1 MLGSG
6 GYGGSTYGSSYGGGY
21 GGGGMYG
28 SSYGG
33 AYGAS
38 RYGGG
43 YGGYGGSSSYGS
55 GYGGAYGSSRYGSSR
70 YGGGYGAS
78 SMYGSSYGGG
88 GGGYGAYNRGSLG
101 AGPRGPG
108 EGGPGVVT
116 WIDQF
121 SQVVDT
127 FGRFAHLLD
136 MNCDALYG
144 SFSSVLRLFESMSEL
159 RRELLFIFQTV
170 TLYRLL
176 KSVLGR
182 VGSVGRLITGGS
194 TASVVSSS
202 STSGLDLDSF
212 QHFQGKDQAAPRSGR
227 RFWPFLL
234 FLISAIGGPLIIN
247 RLWRMLRAAAAAA
260 QQPQQQLA
268 DEEREDAPI
277 YVQALYDFVGSGSE
291 GDLQFGK
298 GALIRVLRADP
309 DQGWW
314 EGETGGRVGLFPA
327 MPCLQGSAPPRRQNR
342 CLCGLGGFVVGWPD
356 ATPRPGPCPST
367 SPKSGF
373 SCKDSRWPWLP
384 RPATPLV
391 PFRWLPSTEGC
402 CTPAPPLSARKVR

>member
-1 MLGSG
+1 
-6 GYGGSTYGSSYGGGY
+6 
-21 GGGGMYG
+21 MYG
-28 SSYGG
+28 SSGYGG

-43 YGGYGGSSSYGS
+43 YGSSSYGG
-55 GYGGAYGSSRYGSSR
+55 GYGSAYGSSRYGSR

-78 SMYGSSYGGG
+78 SMYGSSYGS
-88 GGGYGAYNRGSLG
+88 GGGYGAYNRGPLG

-182 VGSVGRLITGGS
+182 VGSVGRFITGGS
-194 TASVVSSS
+194 TDSTSSVVSSS
-202 STSGLDLDSF
+202 STGLDLDSF

-247 RLWRMLRAAAAAA
+247 RLWRMLRAAATA

-268 DEEREDAPI
+268 EEREEAPI

-327 MPCLQGSAPPRRQNR
+327 NFVQPVSRPRGAADNNTNDDAAALGSAWAPGSSAEPIRLHLGADTVLPP
-342 CLCGLGGFVVGWPD
+342 
-356 ATPRPGPCPST
+356 
-367 SPKSGF
+367 
-373 SCKDSRWPWLP
+373 SRF
-384 RPATPLV
+384 A
-391 PFRWLPSTEGC
+391 
-402 CTPAPPLSARKVR
+402 

>member
-1 MLGSG
+1 MYGGGGMLGSG

-88 GGGYGAYNRGSLG
+88 GGYGAYNRGPLG

-182 VGSVGRLITGGS
+182 VGSVGRFITGGS

-268 DEEREDAPI
+268 DEEREEAPI

-327 MPCLQGSAPPRRQNR
+327 NFVQPVSRPHGAADNNNNDAAALGSAWTPGSSAEPIRLHLGADVQQPP
-342 CLCGLGGFVVGWPD
+342 
-356 ATPRPGPCPST
+356 
-367 SPKSGF
+367 
-373 SCKDSRWPWLP
+373 SRF
-384 RPATPLV
+384 A
-391 PFRWLPSTEGC
+391 
-402 CTPAPPLSARKVR
+402 

>member
-1 MLGSG
+1 MYGGGGMLGSG

-88 GGGYGAYNRGSLG
+88 GGYGAYNRGPLG

-182 VGSVGRLITGGS
+182 VGSVGRFITGGS
-194 TASVVSSS
+194 TDVVSSSSS

-247 RLWRMLRAAAAAA
+247 RLWRMLRAAAA
-260 QQPQQQLA
+260 QQPQQQLVE
-268 DEEREDAPI
+268 EEREQAPV

-327 MPCLQGSAPPRRQNR
+327 NFVQPVSRPHGATDNNNNSDAAA
-342 CLCGLGGFVVGWPD
+342 LGGAW
-356 ATPRPGPCPST
+356 TPGSSAEPIRLHLGADGQQPPSR
-367 SPKSGF
+367 F
-373 SCKDSRWPWLP
+373 
-384 RPATPLV
+384 A
-391 PFRWLPSTEGC
+391 
-402 CTPAPPLSARKVR
+402 

>member
-1 MLGSG
+1 
-6 GYGGSTYGSSYGGGY
+6 
-21 GGGGMYG
+21 
-28 SSYGG
+28 
-33 AYGAS
+33 
-38 RYGGG
+38 
-43 YGGYGGSSSYGS
+43 
-55 GYGGAYGSSRYGSSR
+55 
-70 YGGGYGAS
+70 
-78 SMYGSSYGGG
+78 
-88 GGGYGAYNRGSLG
+88 
-101 AGPRGPG
+101 
-108 EGGPGVVT
+108 VVT

-182 VGSVGRLITGGS
+182 VGSVGRFITGGS

-268 DEEREDAPI
+268 DEEREEAPI

-291 GDLQFGK
+291 GTLYMPPCLRGRGLFSPSRSRPNTDVPVCVSCVLCPVCACDATGDLQFGK

-327 MPCLQGSAPPRRQNR
+327 NFVQPVSRPHGAADNNHNDAAALGSAWTPGSSAEPIRLHLGADVQQPP
-342 CLCGLGGFVVGWPD
+342 
-356 ATPRPGPCPST
+356 
-367 SPKSGF
+367 
-373 SCKDSRWPWLP
+373 SRF
-384 RPATPLV
+384 A
-391 PFRWLPSTEGC
+391 
-402 CTPAPPLSARKVR
+402 